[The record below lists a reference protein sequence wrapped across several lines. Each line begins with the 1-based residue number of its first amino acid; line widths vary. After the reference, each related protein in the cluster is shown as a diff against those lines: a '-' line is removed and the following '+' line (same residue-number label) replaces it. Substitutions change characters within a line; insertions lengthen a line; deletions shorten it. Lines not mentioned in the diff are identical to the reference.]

1 MIGRLI
7 SALIAGALFGVG
19 LVISRMSDPR
29 VVLGFLDV
37 TGAFNPALLFV
48 LGGAVGV
55 TVLLFRFVLK
65 QPKPLL
71 DSRFQ
76 LPTNRSI
83 DARLLIGASIF
94 GIGWGLAGYCPGPA
108 LVALS
113 GGVTEALY
121 FVPAMVVGGI
131 LYRALA
137 LPWTPKP

>member
-1 MIGRLI
+1 MITRLI

-55 TVLLFRFVLK
+55 TALLFRFVLK

-71 DSRFQ
+71 DSSFH

-94 GIGWGLAGYCPGPA
+94 GVGWGLAGYCPGPA

-121 FVPAMVVGGI
+121 FVPAMIVGGI
-131 LYRALA
+131 LYRVFA